1 MSQIED
7 KDKTK
12 EGEEQ
17 ILSPLLSQIE
27 RAEAESVAKE
37 AEAARLLNDYRTI
50 AEQGGAARS
59 ALMAQAEPK
68 KDERRERAITNVAK
82 AQAWGDMLT
91 ALTSGIVANTG
102 KYGKGY
108 MPYVPSGSALDSI
121 GKLNE
126 LQKEYQQRKMAW
138 DEKMLNFDL
147 AKEAAKVEAA
157 RSLATTAAQDAKDA
171 RTRARKVQDDAVK
184 GVFDWNKFVLE
195 EEGRNK
201 RAQYAQDSA
210 NARTAATIAAADAR
224 AKNNKTAENKTAE
237 NRKADIL
244 QLAAMFGLQ
253 PTAYEVT
260 TTRREGGFNAGTE
273 TKSGVRT
280 KSSDELLQEAY
291 ADERIQAAIIYMDNG
306 YTLQEA
312 YDMVMEDQQPPYPY
326 TYYPQLK

>member
-68 KDERRERAITNVAK
+68 KDERRERTITNVAK

-138 DEKMLNFDL
+138 DEKMLNFNL
-147 AKEAAKVEAA
+147 AKETAKEEAA
-157 RSLATTAAQDAKDA
+157 RALATTAAQDAKDA
-171 RTRARKVQDDAVK
+171 RTRARKVHDDAVK

-210 NARTAATIAAADAR
+210 NARAAATIAAADAR
-224 AKNNKTAENKTAE
+224 AKNNKQAE

-253 PTAYEVT
+253 PTAYEVI

-273 TKSGVRT
+273 TKSGSRT

-291 ADERIQAAIIYMDNG
+291 ADERVQAAIIYMDNG

-312 YDMVMEDQQPPYPY
+312 YDMVMEDQQTLYPYPY
-326 TYYPQLK
+326 FTQR